1 MLLNEA
7 IDTFQYYIK
16 TETKPG
22 TVHFYQYYLKKLKH
36 DLGHIECE
44 KITTHIFV
52 KYLNDRKEENP
63 LVSNATLNKHIITL
77 KRVLKRVCDIKFKYD
92 KFKEQKKNIV
102 IVSPKSSDLIFNY
115 YQKNMSNKYN
125 FRNYLF
131 LKILLDTGLRLS
143 EIANIRIDNIDIE
156 SGLILVTVTKTDVDR
171 YVVLTEPVRKLLY
184 KFIITQ
190 PLESYLFTD
199 FKEDKPLSTSSIE
212 CFIYRLRK
220 RLGIKGSIS
229 PHKWRHSFATSFN
242 KKGGNLETLRMLL
255 GHANIK
261 TTQRYLHLDKD
272 DILKEYRKIMG

>member
-1 MLLNEA
+1 MLLREA
-7 IDTFQYYIK
+7 IDYFQYYIR

-22 TVHFYQYYLKKLKH
+22 TVSFYQYYLRKLKEELG
-36 DLGHIECE
+36 DLDCD
-44 KITTHIFV
+44 KITSHNLV
-52 KYLNDRKEENP
+52 KYLNDRKIENP
-63 LVSNATLNKHIITL
+63 SVSNATLNKHIITF
-77 KRVLKRVCDIKFKYD
+77 KRVLKRVCNIKFDYS
-92 KFKEQKKNIV
+92 KFKEQRKNIV
-102 IVSPKSSDLIFNY
+102 TVSQKSYEMIFNY

-143 EIANIRIDNIDIE
+143 EIANIRIENIDID

-171 YVVLTEPVRKLLY
+171 FVVLTEPVRKLLY

-190 PLESYLFTD
+190 PLENYLFTD

-220 RLGIKGSIS
+220 KLGIKNSIS
-229 PHKWRHSFATSFN
+229 PHKWRHSFATNFN
-242 KKGGNLETLRMLL
+242 KKGGNIETLRILL
-255 GHANIK
+255 GHSNIK

-272 DILKEYRKIMG
+272 DILKEYRRIMG